1 MARRRGQLGHHGSKT
16 TVDVGTRVDGFR
28 VERIVSTRPGLN
40 TLAEAATL
48 RGERVTLGVVARPL
62 KEDRELRRRV
72 ARLIPLRA
80 SVDHPNVLRLLKA
93 VDGGQ
98 RLHMESIPRGAVTLA
113 DLLAD
118 GPLERTQ
125 ALKILGQV
133 AGALETARAKGLV
146 HRALSP
152 RSIVVEPGEEPRVF
166 LTDFGIGAPR
176 GLPCELPA
184 ALEDA
189 AYRAPEEVRGE
200 APEPASNV
208 YSLTCMLVE
217 CLTGSPPYAYSRPL
231 LTLHAQ
237 LTAPPPRLAECDP
250 SLPAEVDEV
259 IARGL
264 AKDPREREGSSG
276 ALVNA
281 AAHAVGLHVPIPVAR
296 AARKQRAAA
305 PAHERRPAH
314 ARRAA
319 PQPPARPAPSSPK
332 RHATTPPRT
341 EKPPRRREKPRA
353 GEKKPSRGRLKA
365 PWRREKP
372 AHAEKPSRRAEK
384 PAGVEKPPRRAE
396 KPARVEKPPRGAEKP
411 VRAEKPAHAAKP
423 PRRADKP
430 AQAEKPP
437 RRGEKPTPRRDKPP
451 RQRDHATSKPRR
463 SRGLR
468 RAPALAALALA
479 ASAVAGFATG
489 NSSSS
494 GQTPSPT
501 PASDVARQAPSGPA
515 DSTPV
520 VSRAVD
526 RLDARRAAIRKKLKA
541 AKRARGQAAAAR
553 TLAAAYG
560 TAEAKVARAASTDA
574 EEQLAERLADAEAA
588 YLGLAAAGRQADRR
602 SWRAAREAALESERE
617 LELLLRTRTWI

>member
-16 TVDVGTRVDGFR
+16 TIDVGTRVDGFR
-28 VERIVSTRPGLN
+28 VERIVSRRPGLN

-48 RGERVTLGVVARPL
+48 RGERVTLDVVARPL
-62 KEDRELRRRV
+62 EDDRELRRRM
-72 ARLIPLRA
+72 ARLVPLRA

-98 RLHMESIPRGAVTLA
+98 RLHMESIPRGAGTLA
-113 DLLAD
+113 DLLAE
-118 GPLERTQ
+118 GPLERTH

-152 RSIVVEPGEEPRVF
+152 RSIIVQPGDEPNVL

-176 GLPCELPA
+176 VMPCELPA
-184 ALEDA
+184 ALEDS

-217 CLTGSPPYAYSRPL
+217 CLTGAPPYVYPRPV
-231 LTLHAQ
+231 LTLHAH
-237 LTAPPPRLAECDP
+237 LTAPPPRISERDP
-250 SLPAEVDEV
+250 SLPAELDEV

-264 AKDPREREGSSG
+264 TKDPREREGSPG

-281 AAHAVGLHVPIPVAR
+281 AAHAVGLHVPIPVVR
-296 AARKQRAAA
+296 APRKQSTAA
-305 PAHERRPAH
+305 PTPKRRPAQERRPAH
-314 ARRAA
+314 A
-319 PQPPARPAPSSPK
+319 PPAARPAPSSNERGAPAPA
-332 RHATTPPRT
+332 RA
-341 EKPPRRREKPRA
+341 EKPPRRREKPPRR
-353 GEKKPSRGRLKA
+353 EKLPR
-365 PWRREKP
+365 RREKP
-372 AHAEKPSRRAEK
+372 AVGQDK
-384 PAGVEKPPRRAE
+384 PAARQDKPAARHE
-396 KPARVEKPPRGAEKP
+396 KPARRHEKA
-411 VRAEKPAHAAKP
+411 
-423 PRRADKP
+423 
-430 AQAEKPP
+430 
-437 RRGEKPTPRRDKPP
+437 P
-451 RQRDHATSKPRR
+451 RQRDHATAKPRR
-463 SRGLR
+463 SRGLLR
-468 RAPALAALALA
+468 RAPAWAALALA

-501 PASDVARQAPSGPA
+501 PANDVARQAPTGPA
-515 DSTPV
+515 DTTPV
-520 VSRAVD
+520 VSKAVD
-526 RLDARRAAIRKKLKA
+526 RLDARRAAIRKKLRA
-541 AKRARGQAAAAR
+541 AKRAHGQAAAAG

-574 EEQLAERLADAEAA
+574 EEQLAERLAEVEAA
-588 YLGLAAAGRQADRR
+588 YLGLAAAGRRADRKG
-602 SWRAAREAALESERE
+602 WQAARQAALESERE

>member
-28 VERIVSTRPGLN
+28 VERIVSRRSGLN

-48 RGERVTLGVVARPL
+48 RGERVTLDVVARPL
-62 KEDRELRRRV
+62 KEDRELRRRM

-98 RLHMESIPRGAVTLA
+98 RLHMESIPRGAGTLA
-113 DLLAD
+113 DLLAE

-152 RSIVVEPGEEPRVF
+152 RSIVVQPGDEPTVF

-176 GLPCELPA
+176 GLACELPA

-189 AYRAPEEVRGE
+189 AYRAPEEIRGE

-208 YSLTCMLVE
+208 YSLACIFVE
-217 CLTGSPPYAYSRPL
+217 CLTGAPPYAYSRPV
-231 LTLHAQ
+231 LTLHAH
-237 LTAPPPRLAECDP
+237 LTAPAPRVSERDP
-250 SLPAEVDEV
+250 SLPAELDDV

-264 AKDPREREGSSG
+264 RKDPREREGSPA

-281 AAHAVGLHVPIPVAR
+281 AAHAVGVHVPIPVVR
-296 AARKQRAAA
+296 APRKQQAAA
-305 PAHERRPAH
+305 PSRERRPAH

-319 PQPPARPAPSSPK
+319 PKPPPAPAPS
-332 RHATTPPRT
+332 TPDRPTPAPARAQ
-341 EKPPRRREKPRA
+341 KPARRREKPER
-353 GEKKPSRGRLKA
+353 K
-365 PWRREKP
+365 REK
-372 AHAEKPSRRAEK
+372 A
-384 PAGVEKPPRRAE
+384 
-396 KPARVEKPPRGAEKP
+396 
-411 VRAEKPAHAAKP
+411 
-423 PRRADKP
+423 
-430 AQAEKPP
+430 
-437 RRGEKPTPRRDKPP
+437 P
-451 RQRDHATSKPRR
+451 RQRDHAASKPRR
-463 SRGLR
+463 SRGLHK

-489 NSSSS
+489 NTSSS

-501 PASDVARQAPSGPA
+501 PGNEVARQSSAASA
-515 DSTPV
+515 DTTPV

-526 RLDARRAAIRKKLKA
+526 RLDARRAAIRKKLRA

-560 TAEAKVARAASTDA
+560 TAEAKIARAASTDA
-574 EEQLAERLADAEAA
+574 EEQLAERLAEAEAA
-588 YLGLAAAGRQADRR
+588 YLGLAAAGRRADRKG
-602 SWRAAREAALESERE
+602 WRAARQAALESERE